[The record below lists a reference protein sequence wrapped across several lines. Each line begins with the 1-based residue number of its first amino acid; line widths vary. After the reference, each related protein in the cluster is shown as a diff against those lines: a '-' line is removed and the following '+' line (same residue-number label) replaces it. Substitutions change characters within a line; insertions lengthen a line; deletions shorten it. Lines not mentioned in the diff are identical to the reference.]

1 MTACRVCGAHIAKAS
16 YEASAPA
23 LTSMMAFIDIP
34 TLAYVCDG
42 CGHAQCADLPDIE
55 TFYDTTY
62 RISLE
67 SDDHDQIFAV
77 TADGTPI
84 YRTDHQ
90 AAIGLRLLDLP
101 QGAAILDYGAGKA
114 TTLRKMCAARP
125 DLHPHVF
132 DVSRDYVPA
141 WDGWVAGEDQATYT
155 VPEAWAGR
163 FDAIISHFVIEH
175 VAEPVGFL
183 KTLRALLAPGGRV
196 LLSMPDVAAN
206 PGDMTVADHLNHFSR
221 ASLNRALQL
230 SGFALET
237 IDSDAFP
244 GAFFA
249 VALRSEEPVA
259 MAIDGDRQEIA
270 AAAAKAREICDFW
283 KQATRRLDGA
293 AKQFSGKRA
302 AVYGSGFYGSWICS
316 RIEADVDFRVFLD
329 QNPQLQGSTHFN
341 RPVLAP
347 ANLDQDVDVVFV
359 GLNPLKARA
368 AIAGQ
373 AALHRPGLDLVWI
386 DG

>member
-1 MTACRVCGAHIAKAS
+1 MTACRVCGSHIAKAS

-77 TADGTPI
+77 AADGSPI

-101 QGAAILDYGAGKA
+101 QGASILDYGAGKA
-114 TTLRKMCAARP
+114 TTMRKMCAARP

-132 DVSRDYVPA
+132 DVSRDYMPA
-141 WDGWVAGEDQATYT
+141 WDGWVAVEDQATYT

-230 SGFALET
+230 SGFALEK

-249 VALRSEEPVA
+249 VALRSEEPV
-259 MAIDGDRQEIA
+259 AIDGDRQEIA

-283 KQATRRLDGA
+283 KQATQRLDGA

-329 QNPQLQGSTHFN
+329 QNPKLQGSIHFN

>member
-1 MTACRVCGAHIAKAS
+1 MTVCRVCGSHIAKAS

-23 LTSMMAFIDIP
+23 LTSMMAFLDIP
-34 TLAYVCDG
+34 TLAFVCDE

-55 TFYDTTY
+55 AFYDTTY

-77 TADGTPI
+77 AADGTPI

-101 QGAAILDYGAGKA
+101 HCASILDYGAGKA
-114 TTLRKMCAARP
+114 DTLRKMCLART

-141 WDGWVAGEDQATYT
+141 WNGWVKPEDQASYT
-155 VPEAWAGR
+155 VPDAWAGR
-163 FDAIISHFVIEH
+163 FQAIISHFVIEH
-175 VAEPVGFL
+175 VAEPIGFL
-183 KTLRALLAPGGRV
+183 KTLRGLLAPGGRL
-196 LLSMPDVAAN
+196 LLSMPDVASN
-206 PGDMTVADHLNHFSR
+206 PGDMTVADHLNHFSE
-221 ASLNRALQL
+221 ASLKRALAL
-230 SGFALET
+230 SGFTLET
-237 IDSDAFP
+237 VDNAAFP
-244 GAFFA
+244 GAFFIVA
-249 VALRSEEPVA
+249 VRCEQPVA
-259 MAIDGDRQEIA
+259 IEGDRQDA
-270 AAAAKAREICDFW
+270 ADAAKRAKEICAFW
-283 KQATRRLDGA
+283 KDATIRLDGA

-316 RIEADVDFRVFLD
+316 RIEAEVDFRVFLD
-329 QNPQLQGSTHFN
+329 QNPKLQGSVHFN
-341 RPVLAP
+341 RPVLSP
-347 ANLDQDVDVVFV
+347 SKLDDDVDVVFV

-368 AIAGQ
+368 AIASQ

>member
-1 MTACRVCGAHIAKAS
+1 MTACRVCGSHITAAS

-23 LTSMMAFIDIP
+23 LTSMMAFIDVP
-34 TLAYVCDG
+34 TLAYVCDE
-42 CGHAQCADLPDIE
+42 CGHAQCADLPDIDS
-55 TFYDTTY
+55 FYDTTY

-77 TADGTPI
+77 AADGTPI
-84 YRTDHQ
+84 FRTDHQ

-101 QGAAILDYGAGKA
+101 QGASILDYGAGKA
-114 TTLRKMCAARP
+114 DTLRKMCLTRS

-141 WDGWVAGEDQATYT
+141 WNGWVQSGDQASYT
-155 VPEAWAGR
+155 VPDAWAGR
-163 FDAIISHFVIEH
+163 FQAIISHFVIEH
-175 VAEPVGFL
+175 VAEPVSFL
-183 KTLRALLAPGGRV
+183 KTLRGLLAPGGRL

-206 PGDMTVADHLNHFSR
+206 PGDMTVADHLNHFSI
-221 ASLNRALQL
+221 ASLKRALAL
-230 SGFALET
+230 SGFSLQT
-237 IDSDAFP
+237 VDSTAFP
-244 GAFFA
+244 GAFFI
-249 VALRSEEPVA
+249 VAFRSEQTAVSAE
-259 MAIDGDRQEIA
+259 DRREA
-270 AAAAKAREICDFW
+270 ADAAKKAKEICAFW
-283 KQATRRLDGA
+283 RQATIRLDGA
-293 AKQFSGKRA
+293 AKHFAGKRA

-329 QNPQLQGSTHFN
+329 QNPKLQGSVHFN
-341 RPVLAP
+341 RPVLSP
-347 ANLDQDVDVVFV
+347 SKLDDDVDVVFV

>member
-1 MTACRVCGAHIAKAS
+1 MTACRVCGTHIAKAS

-34 TLAYVCDG
+34 TLAYVCDE

-77 TADGTPI
+77 AADGTPI
-84 YRTDHQ
+84 FRTDHQ
-90 AAIGLRLLDLP
+90 AAVGLRLLDLP
-101 QGAAILDYGAGKA
+101 QGASILDYGAGKA
-114 TTLRKMCAARP
+114 DTLRKMCVARP

-141 WDGWVAGEDQATYT
+141 WNGWVKPDDQASYT
-155 VPEAWAGR
+155 VPDAWTGR
-163 FDAIISHFVIEH
+163 FQAIISHFVIEH
-175 VAEPVGFL
+175 VAEPVSFL
-183 KTLRALLAPGGRV
+183 KTLRGLLAPGGRL

-206 PGDMTVADHLNHFSR
+206 PGDMTVADHLNHFST
-221 ASLNRALQL
+221 ASLKRALAL
-230 SGFALET
+230 SGFTLQT
-237 IDSDAFP
+237 VDSAAFP
-244 GAFFA
+244 GAFFI
-249 VALRSEEPVA
+249 VALRCEQPMASPV
-259 MAIDGDRQEIA
+259 DRQEA
-270 AAAAKAREICDFW
+270 ADAAKKAKEICAFW
-283 KQATRRLDGA
+283 KQATIRLDDA
-293 AKQFSGKRA
+293 ARQFSGKRA

-329 QNPQLQGSTHFN
+329 QNPKLQGSVHFN
-341 RPVLAP
+341 RPILP
-347 ANLDQDVDVVFV
+347 PSKLDDDVDVVFV

-373 AALHRPGLDLVWI
+373 AVLHRPGLDLVWI
-386 DG
+386 EG

>member
-1 MTACRVCGAHIAKAS
+1 MTIACRVCSTPIAEAS

-23 LTSMMAFIDIP
+23 LTSMMSFIDIP
-34 TLAYVCDG
+34 TLTYVCDE
-42 CGHAQCADLPDIE
+42 CGHAQCADLPDIDS
-55 TFYDTTY
+55 FYDTTY

-77 TADGTPI
+77 AADGSPI

-101 QGAAILDYGAGKA
+101 QGASILDYGAGKA
-114 TTLRKMCAARP
+114 TTLRKMCLARP

-132 DVSRDYVPA
+132 DVSRDYMPA
-141 WDGWVAGEDQATYT
+141 WDGWVARENQSTYT
-155 VPEAWAGR
+155 VPESWAGR

-175 VAEPVGFL
+175 VAEPVSFL
-183 KTLRALLAPGGRV
+183 KTLRRLLVPGGRL

-206 PGDMTVADHLNHFSR
+206 PGDMTVADHLNHFSA
-221 ASLNRALQL
+221 ASMKRALQL
-230 SGFALET
+230 SGFTLET
-237 IDSDAFP
+237 NDSDAFP

-249 VALRSEEPVA
+249 VARRSEEPVA
-259 MAIDGDRQEIA
+259 IDSDRLQIA
-270 AAAAKAREICDFW
+270 AAADKAREICAFW
-283 KQATRRLDGA
+283 KQATKRLDSA

-316 RIEADVDFRVFLD
+316 RIEADVDFRAFLD
-329 QNPQLQGSTHFN
+329 QNPKLQGSTHFN

-347 ANLDQDVDVVFV
+347 ANLDPDVDVVFV

-368 AIAGQ
+368 AV
-373 AALHRPGLDLVWI
+373 AAQTALQRPGLDIVWI
-386 DG
+386 EA

>member
-1 MTACRVCGAHIAKAS
+1 MTACRVCGSHIAAAS

-23 LTSMMAFIDIP
+23 LTSMMAFIDVP
-34 TLAYVCDG
+34 TLAYVCDE
-42 CGHAQCADLPDIE
+42 CGHAQCADLPDIDS
-55 TFYDTTY
+55 FYDTTY

-77 TADGTPI
+77 GADGTPI

-90 AAIGLRLLDLP
+90 AEIGLRLLDLS
-101 QGAAILDYGAGKA
+101 QGASILDYGAGKA
-114 TTLRKMCAARP
+114 DTLRKMCAARA

-141 WDGWVAGEDQATYT
+141 WNGWVKPQDQASYS
-155 VPEAWAGR
+155 VPDAWAGR
-163 FDAIISHFVIEH
+163 FQAIISHFVIEH
-175 VAEPVGFL
+175 VAEPVSFL
-183 KTLRALLAPGGRV
+183 KTLRGLLAPGGRL

-206 PGDMTVADHLNHFSR
+206 PGDMTVADHLNHFSI
-221 ASLNRALQL
+221 ASLKRALAL
-230 SGFALET
+230 SGFTLQT
-237 IDSDAFP
+237 VDSEAFP
-244 GAFFA
+244 GAFFIVA
-249 VALRSEEPVA
+249 VGSDQPIVNAA
-259 MAIDGDRQEIA
+259 DRQEA
-270 AAAAKAREICDFW
+270 ADAAKKAKEICAFW
-283 KQATRRLDGA
+283 KQATIRLDTA

-329 QNPQLQGSTHFN
+329 QNPKLQGSVHFN
-341 RPVLAP
+341 RPILSP
-347 ANLDQDVDVVFV
+347 SKLEDDVDVVFV

>member
-1 MTACRVCGAHIAKAS
+1 MTACRVCGSHIAKAS

-23 LTSMMAFIDIP
+23 LTSMMAFIDVP
-34 TLAYVCDG
+34 TLAYVCDE

-77 TADGTPI
+77 AAGGTPI

-101 QGAAILDYGAGKA
+101 QGASILDYGAGKA
-114 TTLRKMCAARP
+114 DTLRKMCVARA

-141 WDGWVAGEDQATYT
+141 WNGWVKPENQASYI
-155 VPEAWAGR
+155 VPEAWTGR
-163 FDAIISHFVIEH
+163 FQAIISHFVIEH
-175 VAEPVGFL
+175 VAEPVSFL
-183 KTLRALLAPGGRV
+183 RTLHGLLAPGGRL
-196 LLSMPDVAAN
+196 LLSMPDVSAN
-206 PGDMTVADHLNHFSR
+206 PGDMTVADHLNHFSV
-221 ASLNRALQL
+221 ASLKRALAL

-237 IDSDAFP
+237 VDSTAFP
-244 GAFFA
+244 GAFFIVA
-249 VALRSEEPVA
+249 VGGERPVTSA
-259 MAIDGDRQEIA
+259 ADRQEA
-270 AAAAKAREICDFW
+270 ADAAQKAREICAFW
-283 KQATRRLDGA
+283 EQATIRIDDA

-316 RIEADVDFRVFLD
+316 RIEADVDFKAFLD
-329 QNPQLQGSTHFN
+329 QNPKLQGSVHFN
-341 RPVLAP
+341 RPVLP
-347 ANLDQDVDVVFV
+347 PSKLDDDVDVVFV

>member
-1 MTACRVCGAHIAKAS
+1 MTICRVCGSDIAGAS

-23 LTSMMAFIDIP
+23 LTSMMTFIDVP
-34 TLAYVCDG
+34 TLAYVCDE

-55 TFYDTTY
+55 SFYDTTY

-67 SDDHDQIFAV
+67 SDDHDQVFAMA
-77 TADGTPI
+77 ADGTPI

-101 QGAAILDYGAGKA
+101 QDASILDYGAGKA
-114 TTLRKMCAARP
+114 DTLRKMCVARA

-141 WDGWVAGEDQATYT
+141 WNGWVKPENQASYS
-155 VPEAWAGR
+155 VPESWTGR
-163 FDAIISHFVIEH
+163 FQAIISHFVIEH
-175 VAEPVGFL
+175 VAEPVSFL
-183 KTLRALLAPGGRV
+183 KTLHGLLAPGGRL

-206 PGDMTVADHLNHFSR
+206 PGDMTVADHLNHFSV
-221 ASLNRALQL
+221 ASLKRALAL
-230 SGFALET
+230 SGFTLET
-237 IDSDAFP
+237 VDTAAFP
-244 GAFFA
+244 GAFFIVA
-249 VALRSEEPVA
+249 VRSEQPVTNA
-259 MAIDGDRQEIA
+259 ADRQEA
-270 AAAAKAREICDFW
+270 ADAARKAREICAFW
-283 KQATRRLDGA
+283 KQATIRLDGA

-329 QNPQLQGSTHFN
+329 QNPKLQGSVHFN
-341 RPVLAP
+341 RPVLP
-347 ANLDQDVDVVFV
+347 PSKLDDDVDVVFV

>member
-1 MTACRVCGAHIAKAS
+1 MTTTTCRVCATPIAKAS

-34 TLAYVCDG
+34 TLAYVCDE
-42 CGHAQCADLPDIE
+42 CGHAQCADLPDID

-77 TADGTPI
+77 AADGTPI

-90 AAIGLRLLDLP
+90 AAIGLKLMDLP
-101 QGAAILDYGAGKA
+101 QGASILDYGAGKA
-114 TTLRKMCAARP
+114 DTLRKMCRARA

-132 DVSRDYVPA
+132 DVSRDYVAA
-141 WDGWVAGEDQATYT
+141 WNGWVKPEDQASYT
-155 VPEAWAGR
+155 VPDSWTGR
-163 FDAIISHFVIEH
+163 FQAIISHFVIEH
-175 VAEPVGFL
+175 VAEPVAFL
-183 KTLRALLAPGGRV
+183 KTLRALLAPGGKL

-206 PGDMTVADHLNHFSR
+206 PGDMTVADHLNHFSI
-221 ASLNRALQL
+221 ASLKRALAL
-230 SGFALET
+230 SGLKLET
-237 IDSDAFP
+237 VDSAAFP
-244 GAFFA
+244 GAFFIVAGRLEETAAEA
-249 VALRSEEPVA
+249 V
-259 MAIDGDRQEIA
+259 DRQEVADA
-270 AAAAKAREICDFW
+270 AYKAKEICAFW
-283 KQATRRLDGA
+283 RDATVRLDGA
-293 AKQFSGKRA
+293 AKQFSGKRGA
-302 AVYGSGFYGSWICS
+302 IYGSGFYGSWICS

-329 QNPQLQGSTHFN
+329 QNPKLQGSVHFN
-341 RPVLAP
+341 RPVLSP
-347 ANLDQDVDVVFV
+347 AKLEDDVDVVFV

-373 AALHRPGLDLVWI
+373 AALHRPGLELVWI

>member
-1 MTACRVCGAHIAKAS
+1 MTTACRVCSTPIDEAS

-23 LTSMMAFIDIP
+23 LTSMMSFIDIP
-34 TLAYVCDG
+34 TLTYVCDE
-42 CGHAQCADLPDIE
+42 CGHAQCADLPDIDS
-55 TFYDTTY
+55 FYDTTY

-77 TADGTPI
+77 AVDGSPI

-101 QGAAILDYGAGKA
+101 QGASILDYGAGKA
-114 TTLRKMCAARP
+114 TTLRKMCTARS

-132 DVSRDYVPA
+132 DVSRDYMPA
-141 WDGWVAGEDQATYT
+141 WDGWVARENQSTYT
-155 VPEAWAGR
+155 VPESWAGR

-175 VAEPVGFL
+175 VAEPVAFL
-183 KTLRALLAPGGRV
+183 ETLRGLLAPGGRL

-206 PGDMTVADHLNHFSR
+206 PGDMTVADHLNHFSG
-221 ASLNRALQL
+221 ASLKRALQL
-230 SGFALET
+230 SGFTLET

-259 MAIDGDRQEIA
+259 IDSDRLQIA
-270 AAAAKAREICDFW
+270 AAADKAREICAFW
-283 KQATRRLDGA
+283 KQATKRLDSA

-316 RIEADVDFRVFLD
+316 RIEADVDFRAFLD
-329 QNPQLQGSTHFN
+329 QNPKLQGSTHFN

-368 AIAGQ
+368 AV
-373 AALHRPGLDLVWI
+373 AAQTALQRPGLDIVWI
-386 DG
+386 EA

>member
-1 MTACRVCGAHIAKAS
+1 MTIACRVCSAPIAEAS

-34 TLAYVCDG
+34 TLVYVCDD
-42 CGHAQCADLPDIE
+42 CGHAQCADLPDIDS
-55 TFYDTTY
+55 FYDTTY

-77 TADGTPI
+77 AADGSPI

-101 QGAAILDYGAGKA
+101 QGASILDYGAGKA

-132 DVSRDYVPA
+132 DVSRDYMPA
-141 WDGWVAGEDQATYT
+141 WDGWVAGEDQATYA
-155 VPEAWAGR
+155 VPENWAGR

-175 VAEPVGFL
+175 VAEPVAFL
-183 KTLRALLAPGGRV
+183 KTLRGLLAPGGRL

-206 PGDMTVADHLNHFSR
+206 PGDMTVADHLNHFSG
-221 ASLNRALQL
+221 ASLKQALQL
-230 SGFALET
+230 SGLRLET

-249 VALRSEEPVA
+249 VSQRTEEPVA
-259 MAIDGDRQEIA
+259 IDRDRLQIA
-270 AAAAKAREICDFW
+270 AAADKAREICAFW
-283 KQATRRLDGA
+283 KQATQTLDSA
-293 AKQFSGKRA
+293 AKHFSGRRA

-316 RIEADVDFRVFLD
+316 RIEADVDFRAFLD
-329 QNPQLQGSTHFN
+329 QNPKLQGSTHFN

-373 AALHRPGLDLVWI
+373 AALQRPGLDLVWI
-386 DG
+386 DS

>member
-1 MTACRVCGAHIAKAS
+1 MTACRVCGSHIAAAS

-34 TLAYVCDG
+34 TLAYVCDE

-55 TFYDTTY
+55 SFYDTTY
-62 RISLE
+62 RISLG
-67 SDDHDQIFAV
+67 SDDHDQVFAMA
-77 TADGTPI
+77 ADGTPI

-101 QGAAILDYGAGKA
+101 QDASILDYGAGKA
-114 TTLRKMCAARP
+114 DTLRKMCVARA

-141 WDGWVAGEDQATYT
+141 WNGWVKPENQASYS
-155 VPEAWAGR
+155 VPGSWTGR
-163 FDAIISHFVIEH
+163 FQAIISHFVIEH
-175 VAEPVGFL
+175 VAEPVSFL
-183 KTLRALLAPGGRV
+183 KTLHGLLAPGGRL

-206 PGDMTVADHLNHFSR
+206 PGDMTVADHLNHFSV
-221 ASLNRALQL
+221 ASLKRALAL
-230 SGFALET
+230 SGFTLET
-237 IDSDAFP
+237 VDTAAFP
-244 GAFFA
+244 GAFFIVA
-249 VALRSEEPVA
+249 VRSEQPVTNA
-259 MAIDGDRQEIA
+259 ADRRGSCRCCRVRPGKSAPSGSKRPYASMARP
-270 AAAAKAREICDFW
+270 
-283 KQATRRLDGA
+283 
-293 AKQFSGKRA
+293 KQFSGKRA

-329 QNPQLQGSTHFN
+329 QDPKLQGSVHFN
-341 RPVLAP
+341 RPVLP
-347 ANLDQDVDVVFV
+347 PSKLDDDVDVVFV

>member
-1 MTACRVCGAHIAKAS
+1 MTACRVCGSHIAKAS

-23 LTSMMAFIDIP
+23 LTSMMAFIDVP
-34 TLAYVCDG
+34 TLAYVCDE

-77 TADGTPI
+77 AADGTPI

-101 QGAAILDYGAGKA
+101 QGASILDYGAGKA
-114 TTLRKMCAARP
+114 DTLRKMCVART

-141 WDGWVAGEDQATYT
+141 WNGWVKPENQASYT
-155 VPEAWAGR
+155 VPEAWTGR
-163 FDAIISHFVIEH
+163 FQAIISHFVIEH
-175 VAEPVGFL
+175 VAEPVSFL
-183 KTLRALLAPGGRV
+183 RTLHGLLAPGGRL
-196 LLSMPDVAAN
+196 LLSMPDVSAN
-206 PGDMTVADHLNHFSR
+206 PGDMTVADHLNHFSV
-221 ASLNRALQL
+221 ASLKRALAL

-237 IDSDAFP
+237 VDSTAFP
-244 GAFFA
+244 GAFFIVA
-249 VALRSEEPVA
+249 VGGERPVTSA
-259 MAIDGDRQEIA
+259 ADRQEA
-270 AAAAKAREICDFW
+270 ADAAQKAREICAFW
-283 KQATRRLDGA
+283 EQATIRIDDA

-316 RIEADVDFRVFLD
+316 RIEADVDFKAFLD
-329 QNPQLQGSTHFN
+329 QNPKLQGSVHFN
-341 RPVLAP
+341 RPVLP
-347 ANLDQDVDVVFV
+347 PSKLDEDVDVVFV

>member
-1 MTACRVCGAHIAKAS
+1 MTACRVCGSHIAKAS

-77 TADGTPI
+77 AADGTPI

-230 SGFALET
+230 SGFALEK

-249 VALRSEEPVA
+249 VALRSEEPVP
-259 MAIDGDRQEIA
+259 IDGDRQETA
-270 AAAAKAREICDFW
+270 AAAARAREICDFW
-283 KQATRRLDGA
+283 KQATQRLDGA

-329 QNPQLQGSTHFN
+329 QNPKLQGSIHFN